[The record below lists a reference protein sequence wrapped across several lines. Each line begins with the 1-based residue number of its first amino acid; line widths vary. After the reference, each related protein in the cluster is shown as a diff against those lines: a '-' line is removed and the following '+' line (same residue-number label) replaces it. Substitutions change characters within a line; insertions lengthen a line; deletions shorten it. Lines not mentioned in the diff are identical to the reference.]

1 MENNTFCE
9 SATEMA
15 VPTNGAVHGVAN
27 KYLICTVK

>member
-15 VPTNGAVHGVAN
+15 VPTKGAVQGVAN
-27 KYLICTVK
+27 NVLNIPVK